1 MCSVYLQY
9 AWLFVYI
16 AAAFAVVV
24 GAGLPLRLH
33 LKPSFDPSLAMLQLG
48 VRYREFRRPWKLDSA
63 DGRAVGPVTTGDAAP
78 RRGRLRGWRR
88 SVLLVDAVLVCHG
101 VKRFAICFLTYNGA
115 LEKDAGGDFG
125 ALHPFLYLPQC
136 NETGEPMRPKGGCS

>member
-1 MCSVYLQY
+1 MGCLDRLRLGGCRGCSPWAACSSDGSMCSVYLQY

-48 VRYREFRRPWKLDSA
+48 VRYREFCRPWKLDSSP
-63 DGRAVGPVTTGDAAP
+63 RTGARWA
-78 RRGRLRGWRR
+78 
-88 SVLLVDAVLVCHG
+88 
-101 VKRFAICFLTYNGA
+101 
-115 LEKDAGGDFG
+115 
-125 ALHPFLYLPQC
+125 Q
-136 NETGEPMRPKGGCS
+136 